1 MKKLGIIFQN
11 GIRRSLLL
19 IPLAILIITI
29 MGVCFVSGRSLF
41 NPWGVDSIPV
51 GIMDQDQSM
60 LTEDMILFMK
70 EKLQWTVTESD
81 SFQKLTQMLLDC
93 DVAVILEI
101 PKGFEESML
110 SGDVKEVLVTVLDDY
125 ANEAYTK
132 TYLNSY
138 VERTLLLVKAANGD
152 RNKLETL
159 LEQVKTEQTE
169 IVPVI
174 GNAENRKK
182 DADESGLSFMV
193 GFFTLVGFGFTMFM
207 GVLMMDDKK
216 NGTLKRVQVSSIKPI
231 TYIGGMALANIC
243 MSVLCIGGIG
253 IMLAGFNLESNVPI
267 WLVMA
272 VLFIYI
278 VFCLG
283 FNLMTA
289 LLCKNTYLFSTI
301 GIGFISIS
309 NIMGGAYFPIDGS
322 ALSRFSV
329 LTPQYYIM
337 NIVRGLAKDA
347 EYACITDICVLL
359 LMIVLIYLVAA
370 VVYAKR
376 EI

>member
-1 MKKLGIIFQN
+1 MNKLGIIIKN

-19 IPLAILIITI
+19 IPLSVLVITI
-29 MGVCFVSGRSLF
+29 MSVCFLSGRSVL
-41 NPWGVDSIPV
+41 NSWSVNSIPI
-51 GIMDQDQSM
+51 GILDQDQSM
-60 LTEDMILFMK
+60 LSEDMIQFLE

-101 PKGFEESML
+101 PEGFEESML
-110 SGDVKEVLVTVLDDY
+110 LGDVKDILVTVLDDY

-138 VERTLLLVKAANGD
+138 VERTLLLVKTANGD
-152 RNKLETL
+152 RTMLETL
-159 LEQVKTEQTE
+159 LEEIKAEETK

-182 DADESGLSFMV
+182 DADENGLSFMV

-207 GVLMMDDKK
+207 GVLIMDDKK
-216 NGTLKRVQVSSIKPI
+216 NGTLKRVQISSIKPI
-231 TYIGGMALANIC
+231 TYIGGMALANLC

-253 IMLAGFNLESNVPI
+253 IMLAGFKLESNVPI
-267 WLVMA
+267 WLVML
-272 VLFIYI
+272 VLSLYM

-283 FNLMTA
+283 FQLMA
-289 LLCKNTYLFSTI
+289 AFLCKSTYLFSTI
-301 GIGFISIS
+301 GVGFISIS
-309 NIMGGAYFPIDGS
+309 NIMGGAYFPIEGS
-322 ALSRFSV
+322 ALGRFSI
-329 LTPQYYIM
+329 LTPQYCIM
-337 NIVRGLAKDA
+337 NIIRGLVKDA
-347 EYACITDICVLL
+347 EYTYITDICVLL
-359 LMIVLIYLVAA
+359 LMIVLVYLVAA